1 MSSAAPPTIL
11 TKNDRVVLYN
21 VSWQTY
27 TTLRRNLGDSPIRLT
42 YDGNNLEIMSPSRGH
57 ELPSRYLGRMIAM
70 MAVELGIE
78 IATGGST
85 TFQRADLER
94 GLEPDECFWIA
105 NVAVVREK
113 DEIDLSVDPPPDLA
127 VEIDISPSRLDRP
140 KIYAAL
146 RVPEIWRF
154 DGENL
159 CIDILQADGKYQS
172 SETSRSFPFLPVAEL
187 ARYLSL
193 VPQVGETQC
202 MRMFMQWL
210 REQNFSV

>member
-21 VSWQTY
+21 VSWETY
-27 TTLRRNLGDSPIRLT
+27 TTLRRNLGDSPVRLT

-57 ELPSRYLGRMIAM
+57 ELPSRYLGRMIGI

-85 TFQRADLER
+85 TFQRDDLER

-105 NVAVVREK
+105 NEAAVREK
-113 DEIDLSVDPPPDLA
+113 HEIDLSVDPPPDLA
-127 VEIDISPSRLDRP
+127 LEIDISPSRLNRP

-146 RVPEIWRF
+146 RVQEIWRY

-159 CIDILQADGKYQS
+159 CIDVLQIDGTYCS
-172 SETSRSFPFLPVAEL
+172 SATSLCFPFLPVGEL
-187 ARYLSL
+187 ARFLSL

-202 MRMFMQWL
+202 MRMFIDWL
-210 REQNFSV
+210 REQNFKV